1 MGSEKATIIKR
12 TNPRL
17 WDFLVTA
24 LLDGP
29 IAATPSRKFLRATL
43 RQTATD

>member
-17 WDFLVTA
+17 WDFLR
-24 LLDGP
+24 
-29 IAATPSRKFLRATL
+29 PSFASLAIDVPTNYSGRRRFGTSLNAK
-43 RQTATD
+43 